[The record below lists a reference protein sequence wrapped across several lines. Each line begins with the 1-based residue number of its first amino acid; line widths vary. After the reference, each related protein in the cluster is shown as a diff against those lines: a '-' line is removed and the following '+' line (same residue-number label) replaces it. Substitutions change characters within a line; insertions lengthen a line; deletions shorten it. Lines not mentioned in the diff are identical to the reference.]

1 MSVFRRPFQ
10 RPVHR
15 RLAFNPINPATPID
29 QHFVSSSDGPTV
41 PGVQSLPAVRGKG
54 PLDNIGLRLPRPDPS
69 IAMEARK
76 KRKVTMELDLMI
88 SHLHIDVFDD
98 VFPHKH
104 CDVRIARNNGMST
117 TIGASPSS
125 RIAQN
130 DTSLHRVN
138 TCQRSREIL
147 YPFLPVDIALIV
159 MLLDIQAQ
167 PPQFMFRSH
176 FCCSTLMFYLDDRKA
191 SRQ

>member
-1 MSVFRRPFQ
+1 MPSFSHGSAPSSESSNHTISFISTPEIGISMSVFCRPFQ
-10 RPVHR
+10 RPVNR

-54 PLDNIGLRLPRPDPS
+54 AGPDDFSSSYRCVQRCISPQVN
-69 IAMEARK
+69 AR
-76 KRKVTMELDLMI
+76 
-88 SHLHIDVFDD
+88 
-98 VFPHKH
+98 H

-130 DTSLHRVN
+130 DTSLHR
-138 TCQRSREIL
+138 EIL
-147 YPFLPVDIALIV
+147 YPFLPVDIALLYMV
-159 MLLDIQAQ
+159 MKFPLGVDAK
-167 PPQFMFRSH
+167 FNSAYYFRI
-176 FCCSTLMFYLDDRKA
+176 TNARGNA
-191 SRQ
+191 RGIE